1 MSNVNKI
8 RHFIEV
14 RGEEPVGSPTQNQ
27 ESFQFIEMDGTPILV
42 KLILDLLLK
51 ERQDLLTS
59 FISFVQPQ
67 DLSRKPKLIGLTNYL
82 GVQFRERNEI
92 VLFRYISENITEN
105 PYWEALLTDKSQI
118 KLCNYA
124 TGEKILGHLDKDR
137 FFQINQTI
145 IINLAFLQIIISKTR
160 ECKLNNLSDENKL
173 IISKPQ
179 FEKLKALIEII

>member
-14 RGEEPVGSPTQNQ
+14 RGEEPVGSPAQNQ
-27 ESFQFIEMDGTPILV
+27 ESFQFIEMDGTPILY

-51 ERQDLLTS
+51 ERPELLTS
-59 FISFVQPQ
+59 FISFVQPT
-67 DLSRKPKLIGLTNYL
+67 DLSQKPKLIGLTNYL

-92 VLFRYISENITEN
+92 VLFRHIGENLTEN

-118 KLCNYA
+118 KLCKH
-124 TGEKILGHLDKDR
+124 TSCEKILSHLDKDR
-137 FFQINQTI
+137 FFQINQTT
-145 IINLAFLQIIISKTR
+145 IINLAYLQKIISKTR
-160 ECKLNNLSDENKL
+160 ECILNNHSEVNKL

-179 FEKLKALIEII
+179 FEKLKVLIEII

>member
-8 RHFIEV
+8 RHIVEE
-14 RGEEPVGSPTQNQ
+14 RGEEPVGSPAQNQ
-27 ESFQFIEMDGTPILV
+27 EGFQLIEMDGTPNLY
-42 KLILDLLLK
+42 KLIFDLLLK
-51 ERQDLLTS
+51 ERPELITS
-59 FISFVQPQ
+59 FIPYVQLP

-92 VLFRYISENITEN
+92 VLFRYISENITES

-124 TGEKILGHLDKDR
+124 TGEKILSHLDKDR
-137 FFQINQTI
+137 FFKINQNT

-160 ECKLNNLSDENKL
+160 ECKLNNHSDENKL